1 MISASQLTNCRQPR
15 SWTLSLALTVATTVL
30 ALPGSAGAYVYW
42 PNYDLGKGTTV
53 GRANLDGTSANQSF
67 ITAASIPTAVAVD
80 GQHVYWTNPL
90 GGTIG
95 RANLDGAGASEFFIT
110 GAGEPLGLA
119 VDGQHVYWTS
129 NAGNTI
135 GRANLDGSSPDNNFI
150 TTPGSNPNSV
160 AVDGQ
165 HVYWTT
171 SGSIGRANLNGSS
184 PDQTY
189 IDLSGAAPNGVAV
202 DGRHIYWTS
211 YPGVIGRANLDG
223 SDVEPSFILAGD
235 VNPFGVAV
243 DGQYIY
249 WANEALGTIG
259 RANLDGSASDPGF
272 ITGARYP
279 TGVAVDS
286 LPSATTTSVACTPA
300 AVTPP
305 AATVCTATVTD
316 TAGFDQPA
324 GTVDFGASGAGSFG
338 PPASCSL
345 ITTGAAQSM
354 CQQTF
359 APTADGIDSITA
371 AYRGDTFNAASSG
384 TAGLTVL
391 GGHPPGKPAN
401 SFTLSRPKRGRRA
414 GSSTLIATVP
424 GAGTLLLAGK
434 GVKKLTKSVSSPG
447 RVTLTL
453 RTDATTKRSL
463 ERTGTAKITVNV
475 TFTPVGGDPNTKSKK
490 ITLRRGRR

>member
-211 YPGVIGRANLDG
+211 YPGVIGSANLDG

-235 VNPFGVAV
+235 VDPFGVAV

-391 GGHPPGKPAN
+391 GGHPPGSRPTR
-401 SFTLSRPKRGRRA
+401 SLSRGRSEAGGRA
-414 GSSTLIATVP
+414 ARPSSRRSRERAH
-424 GAGTLLLAGK
+424 
-434 GVKKLTKSVSSPG
+434 SSSP
-447 RVTLTL
+447 
-453 RTDATTKRSL
+453 
-463 ERTGTAKITVNV
+463 ERES
-475 TFTPVGGDPNTKSKK
+475 KS
-490 ITLRRGRR
+490 